1 MTTIIGYVEPA
12 TGKTWVG
19 WDSRVT
25 DGHGS
30 IYHIEHEKVRQ
41 FGRWW
46 IGCSGSAASLD
57 VIEQSRGVT
66 HETDAP
72 HEVARLIQQAFCAAD
87 FKKCDQH
94 AGPPCYEQELLLVR
108 HGEIWHVGG
117 NGGVHLCAPS
127 FWAIGS
133 GADFALGAACAL
145 TDGFEREC
153 RGQRL
158 VSAALQASARF
169 DTGTGGVLTVREVCE
184 R

>member
-57 VIEQSRGVT
+57 VIEQSRRLT
-66 HETDAP
+66 HEPDDS

-108 HGEIWHVGG
+108 HGEIWRDMARRRKWRRPPLLPVVLGNRLGG
-117 NGGVHLCAPS
+117 RLCARCRLC
-127 FWAIGS
+127 
-133 GADFALGAACAL
+133 ADRWVRERLPRPTAGLGGAAGL
-145 TDGFEREC
+145 
-153 RGQRL
+153 GQ
-158 VSAALQASARF
+158 V
-169 DTGTGGVLTVREVCE
+169 
-184 R
+184 